1 VLSHIFFSASLPVC
15 CAYALARGDTPER
28 MIAALFF
35 VAALAT
41 AATGLAEPLLGQT
54 RWGVFAVDV
63 ALLIGLGAVALRAN
77 RIWPLWI
84 TSMQLFTVMAHIGN
98 MIMPGVRP
106 NAYRWSIILT
116 SLVMVWALAHQTY
129 LHRKRIAQTGAER
142 SWSKF

>member
-1 VLSHIFFSASLPVC
+1 MYLTLYALSLPLC
-15 CAYALARGDTPER
+15 CSYALFRGGAPER
-28 MIAALFF
+28 LIAALF
-35 VAALAT
+35 VVAT
-41 AATGLAEPLLGQT
+41 AATALTGLNESVLGHT
-54 RWGVFAVDV
+54 RWGVFAVDA
-63 ALLIGLGAVALRAN
+63 ALLIGLCAVALRAN

-84 TSMQLFTVMAHIGN
+84 TSMQLFTFMAHIGN

-129 LHRKRIAQTGAER
+129 LHRKRIARTGAER